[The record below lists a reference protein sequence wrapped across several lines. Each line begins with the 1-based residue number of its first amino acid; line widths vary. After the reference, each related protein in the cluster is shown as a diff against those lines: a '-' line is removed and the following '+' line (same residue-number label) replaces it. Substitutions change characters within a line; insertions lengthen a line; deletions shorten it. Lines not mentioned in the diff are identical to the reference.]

1 MNRRFRLLA
10 ATLLLASATAAHA
23 EEAAPAQLDAVQVEG
38 LRNPQVFDID
48 RGIEVRS
55 KFRAL
60 AGDQR
65 DALALNFYLVGK
77 GKNAPEDL
85 ASVQLVIDTTDG
97 YLDVPVDSHGRL
109 ALPDVPPA
117 LVKASEL
124 FSDQPKRSLEI
135 VYKVDIAA
143 DGENAISVAQARR
156 GVGQARAAWKA
167 ILPGMARATVP
178 KFNCI
183 EFQFRGAGAVSADD
197 APLAAGESIKL
208 PLADIPA
215 GAQQLTWSGDLSRLA
230 ACKE

>member
-10 ATLLLASATAAHA
+10 ATLILASATTAHA

-48 RGIEVRS
+48 RGIEVRD

-60 AGDQR
+60 AADER
-65 DALALNFYLVGK
+65 DALALNFYLSGK
-77 GKNAPEDL
+77 GKNAPDEL
-85 ASVQLVIDTTDG
+85 ASVQLVIDTSDG
-97 YLDVPVDSHGRL
+97 YLDVPVDAHGRL
-109 ALPDVPPA
+109 AMPEVPAA
-117 LVKASEL
+117 LVKKSEL

-143 DGENAISVAQARR
+143 DGDSAISVERARR

-183 EFQFRGAGAVSADD
+183 EFQFAGAGAVSADA
-197 APLAAGESIKL
+197 APLGTGTSVKV
-208 PLADIPA
+208 PLADLPA